1 MLQFNYVS
9 AQSISVKFWTKA
21 DETIQVGT
29 LGGYSATASPTLI
42 NLYKVNPPLLQ
53 VPIGDY
59 YVTIELSG
67 GQAGFFAARRSDL
80 DNWIVGSS
88 FEALDKA
95 NVLLFGGSVS
105 ILPFSYD
112 TEERVK
118 NKSINVLYME
128 KIPVTVFINDASG
141 ALDLTHKTLKFVIE
155 SPSKV
160 DIATILDA
168 NVRRSATSFTVDITT
183 VVSSAI
189 GTYWWSLR
197 DITSDEIVL
206 AHGKLDVTYVARAE

>member
-59 YVTIELSG
+59 YVTIELSS